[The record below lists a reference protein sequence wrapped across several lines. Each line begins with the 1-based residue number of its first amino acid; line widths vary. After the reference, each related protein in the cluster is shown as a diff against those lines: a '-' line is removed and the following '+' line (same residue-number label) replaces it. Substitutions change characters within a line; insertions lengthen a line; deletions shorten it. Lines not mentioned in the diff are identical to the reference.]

1 MIKQRQE
8 LVELYQKGNR
18 ADLVKQEQEEIAIIS
33 GYLPKQMS
41 EAEMTAAIEAAIK
54 DTGAAGMKDMGKVI
68 GALARQ
74 ICRADGHGEGE
85 RDGEGE
91 AAVIRHPEVA
101 AHSAALE
108 GRRPV
113 ISGRYPAMGTERR
126 APSGRVSRRIGE
138 GHETICR
145 RCMAALAATPAVAD
159 DYPNRPIRVFTTSSA
174 GGISDVFM
182 RVLNDALQSRLGQ
195 PLIIENKPGGA
206 GNIAA
211 RQCQDAAPDGYT
223 ICIINAD
230 TIIYNQFLF
239 KQIPFEPG
247 EADADRQSVPF
258 DPGGGGELRSAR
270 QDRWTNWSRCRKQ
283 SPARS
288 IISPPR
294 SPASSTWT
302 ASSATKAPTGCACR
316 SAAAARRSPPCSAAR
331 RRSRMIG
338 IGNVMGQI
346 KAGKMTA
353 LALVNNIRT
362 PLLPDVPTWA
372 DLGYKGAASET
383 WYGLFAPAGTPKAI
397 IDKLNGE
404 IVKVV
409 ADPAFREKNI
419 ISRGLVPA
427 TGTPEDFAKTIKEGR
442 VGAEQVV
449 KESGLPPQ

>member
-1 MIKQRQE
+1 
-8 LVELYQKGNR
+8 
-18 ADLVKQEQEEIAIIS
+18 
-33 GYLPKQMS
+33 
-41 EAEMTAAIEAAIK
+41 
-54 DTGAAGMKDMGKVI
+54 MKKFI
-68 GALARQ
+68 
-74 ICRADGHGEGE
+74 
-85 RDGEGE
+85 
-91 AAVIRHPEVA
+91 VA
-101 AHSAALE
+101 A
-108 GRRPV
+108 
-113 ISGRYPAMGTERR
+113 AMVAG
-126 APSGRVSRRIGE
+126 
-138 GHETICR
+138 
-145 RCMAALAATPAVAD
+145 LFATQASAD

-182 RVLNDALQSRLGQ
+182 RVLNDALQSRLSQ

-211 RQCQDAAPDGYT
+211 RQCQDAPPDGYT

-230 TIIYNQFLF
+230 TIVYNQFLF
-239 KQIPFEPG
+239 KQIPFEP
-247 EADADRQSVPF
+247 EKLTPIVNLFHLIQAVVVNADLHVKSMDDLVALSKAKPGTLNYLTASIPCVVYMDNLKRDKGADWVRVPF
-258 DPGGGGELRSAR
+258 RGGGEAVTAVLGG
-270 QDRWTNWSRCRKQ
+270 
-283 SPARS
+283 
-288 IISPPR
+288 
-294 SPASSTWT
+294 STPI
-302 ASSATKAPTGCACR
+302 A
-316 SAAAARRSPPCSAAR
+316 
-331 RRSRMIG
+331 MIG

-383 WYGLFAPAGTPKAI
+383 WYGLFAPPGTPKAI
-397 IDKLNGE
+397 IDRLNGE
-404 IVKVV
+404 IVKVI

>member
-1 MIKQRQE
+1 MKKI
-8 LVELYQKGNR
+8 
-18 ADLVKQEQEEIAIIS
+18 IA
-33 GYLPKQMS
+33 
-41 EAEMTAAIEAAIK
+41 AVATAA
-54 DTGAAGMKDMGKVI
+54 
-68 GALARQ
+68 ALLAP
-74 ICRADGHGEGE
+74 A
-85 RDGEGE
+85 
-91 AAVIRHPEVA
+91 
-101 AHSAALE
+101 SAA
-108 GRRPV
+108 
-113 ISGRYPAMGTERR
+113 
-126 APSGRVSRRIGE
+126 
-138 GHETICR
+138 
-145 RCMAALAATPAVAD
+145 

-239 KQIPFEPG
+239 KKIPFEPEKLTPIVNLFHLIQAVVVNSDLHAKNMHDLVALSKQKPG
-247 EADADRQSVPF
+247 TLNYLTASIPCVVYMDSLKRDKGADWVRVPF
-258 DPGGGGELRSAR
+258 RGGGEAV
-270 QDRWTNWSRCRKQ
+270 
-283 SPARS
+283 
-288 IISPPR
+288 
-294 SPASSTWT
+294 T
-302 ASSATKAPTGCACR
+302 AVLSGTTPIAL
-316 SAAAARRSPPCSAAR
+316 
-331 RRSRMIG
+331 IG

-397 IDKLNGE
+397 IDKLNAE

-409 ADPAFREKNI
+409 SDPAFREKNI

-442 VGAEQVV
+442 VG
-449 KESGLPPQ
+449 LPLR